1 MLDQPK
7 GVVNSRGLA
16 NMALKGRF
24 CDWLGS
30 AEVIVD
36 VIYMECGGQ

>member
-1 MLDQPK
+1 MLDKPK

-24 CDWLGS
+24 CEWL
-30 AEVIVD
+30 APTEVIVD
-36 VIYMECGGQ
+36 AICMEHGGQ